1 MQETHCAVIASA
13 ADPYIRNGIFRQSG
27 MAHTTTCFF
36 QTHSPTFRRSSPH
49 FPAHQSLKRGS
60 ISPCF
65 FNHKVKQK
73 SLYKIIERA
82 PLPQLLSPRL
92 KSPYLH
98 HWTTALLMAS
108 DRSPAIEGLSPL
120 QPRCGPFSPWTYP
133 AEEKRWDNMR

>member
-1 MQETHCAVIASA
+1 MRRHCICSRSIHPQWHLQARRHGSHYYV
-13 ADPYIRNGIFRQSG
+13 
-27 MAHTTTCFF
+27 FF
-36 QTHSPTFRRSSPH
+36 QKHSPTFRRSSPH
-49 FPAHQSLKRGS
+49 FPAHQSLKIGS

-65 FNHKVKQK
+65 LNHKVKQK

-133 AEEKRWDNMR
+133 AEEKRWDNMG

>member
-27 MAHTTTCFF
+27 MAHTTTCFSKNIH
-36 QTHSPTFRRSSPH
+36 QPSGDLHPTFPN
-49 FPAHQSLKRGS
+49 QSLKIGS

-65 FNHKVKQK
+65 LNHKVKQK

-82 PLPQLLSPRL
+82 PLPQLRSPRL

-133 AEEKRWDNMR
+133 AEEKRWDNMG